1 MSTGRPG
8 PSAPRPY
15 HFPRAFEQRMPSGL
29 RVVVLPM
36 AGRPLAAAQLLLRG
50 GAAVESARENGT
62 AALLA
67 RLLTEGG
74 PRHDAVALVEASE
87 LLGGS
92 IGAEAGFEG
101 VSVGASLPAQRLAPM
116 FDLMAEIAYEPAL
129 PEREVERHRALR
141 LAQIEQAAASP
152 RARANE
158 AIAAEIYGDAAYGRP
173 VGGRRESVAAIDR
186 AALQLR
192 HERLLR
198 SGDPLLVLAG
208 EFDPE
213 RMFAAVEASRLSTA
227 LPARSGDTAAGIPG
241 ASESA
246 PAPDTPAPLR
256 SDRAPR
262 VVLIDRPGSVQS
274 ELRIGRLGRSR
285 LAPDFHAA
293 VVHSEIVG
301 GLFGSRLNR
310 VLREEKGYTYGAAAG
325 FDFRR
330 GRGPFLARTA
340 VETSV
345 TTPALVEARRQL
357 SSPLSE
363 PPTDDE
369 LDGAR
374 RYLIGTFPLRFSA
387 APPVAA
393 AASGLIAIGLGLD
406 QLDRYRDAV
415 AAVDRAAVVRVAEEL
430 EAVEE
435 QIVVVGDAAAV
446 RGPLEAEGF
455 VVEQRA

>member
-1 MSTGRPG
+1 
-8 PSAPRPY
+8 
-15 HFPRAFEQRMPSGL
+15 MP
-29 RVVVLPM
+29 
-36 AGRPLAAAQLLLRG
+36 GRPLAAMQLLLRG
-50 GAAVESARENGT
+50 GAAIESAAENGT

-87 LLGGS
+87 LLGGAV
-92 IGAEAGFEG
+92 GAEAGFEG
-101 VSVGASLPAQRLAPM
+101 VSVGGSVPVQRIAPM
-116 FDLMAEIAYEPAL
+116 LELLAEIAYEPTL

-158 AIAAEIYGDAAYGRP
+158 AIIAEIYGDASYGRP
-173 VGGRRESVAAIDR
+173 IGGRRESVGAISRDSLRTRHQQLAASNDALVV
-186 AALQLR
+186 AA
-192 HERLLR
+192 
-198 SGDPLLVLAG
+198 GA
-208 EFDPE
+208 FDPE
-213 RMFAAVEASRLSTA
+213 DLFAVIEASALERSAGVALQERTSASGIGAPKTA
-227 LPARSGDTAAGIPG
+227 Q
-241 ASESA
+241 
-246 PAPDTPAPLR
+246 PDTPAPA
-256 SDRAPR
+256 RASSTPC

-274 ELRIGRLGRSR
+274 ELRIGRVGRSR
-285 LAPDFHAA
+285 LDPSFHAA
-293 VVHSEIVG
+293 VVLSEIVG

-330 GRGPFLARTA
+330 GRGPFTARTA

-345 TTPALVEARRQL
+345 TVPALIEARRQL

-363 PPTDDE
+363 PPTDEE

-374 RYLIGTFPLRFSA
+374 RYLIGTFPLRFGA

-393 AASGLIAIGLGLD
+393 AASGLLAIGLDLD
-406 QLDRYRDAV
+406 QLDHYRDAV

-430 EAVEE
+430 EAATER
-435 QIVVVGDAAAV
+435 IVIVGDAQVV
-446 RGPLEAEGF
+446 RGPLEAAGF
-455 VVEQRA
+455 EVEVRS